1 MRTITEQEFLRW
13 AAGKSLGLDP
23 QYPDSAVLEFSRG
36 SDSRFWVVPPEPE
49 RRPHLIA
56 SLLELMG
63 DWHLCYVWRHL
74 GSWPNP
80 STVDVRRVNEVVELR
95 ILQGLGLPL
104 GTADVVIFDRV
115 DLPTLITLL
124 FSTTVF
130 GWSVGEDLYVVPDHG
145 RHVLQTDHHE
155 VIHVSFHDSGEIG
168 HWVSQMAQRGFDLP
182 EDVPDATFKRPSWMP
197 E

>member
-13 AAGKSLGLDP
+13 AAGKNLGLDP
-23 QYPDSAVLEFSRG
+23 RYPNSAVLDFREG
-36 SDSRFWVVPPEPE
+36 SESRFWLVPSEPE

-63 DWHLCYVWRHL
+63 EWQTCYVWRHL
-74 GSWPNP
+74 GSWPDP
-80 STVDVRRVNEVVELR
+80 SSVDASRVNDVIECR

-104 GTADVVIFDRV
+104 GTADVVMFDRR
-115 DLPTLITLL
+115 DLPALIALL

-130 GWSVGEDLYVVPDHG
+130 GWSVGEDTYVVPDHG
-145 RHVLQTDHHE
+145 RHILQTDHHE
-155 VIHVSFHDSGEIG
+155 VIHVSFQDAGEVER
-168 HWVSQMAQRGFDLP
+168 WVSTMAQRGFDLP
-182 EDVPDATFKRPSWMP
+182 EDVPDPTFKRPSWMP